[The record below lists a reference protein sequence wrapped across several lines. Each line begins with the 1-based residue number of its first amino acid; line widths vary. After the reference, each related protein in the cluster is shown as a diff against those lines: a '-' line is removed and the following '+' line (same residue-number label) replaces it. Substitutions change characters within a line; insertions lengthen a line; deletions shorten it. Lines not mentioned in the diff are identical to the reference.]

1 MPLFIIL
8 KTIIMGKFQKAIVS
22 FTKERDA
29 AIIPLCEFIIA
40 SITGNAFFPT
50 PVPAPTAIQT
60 TLDDYTQA
68 LADAASRDRNKV
80 ALKNQLRNQ
89 LNGML
94 NQLGNYVNTTS
105 SGDVTMIISSGF
117 QLSKLPQP
125 RYVSVPGNPTVKPGI
140 NPGTLVTKVKADA
153 AAAGY
158 TFMIAMASTK
168 DDYFWTSTTT
178 SRSQYEFTDLM
189 PRTEYVVK
197 VVVIGSKDQVV
208 YSGIVNQ
215 FTM

>member
-1 MPLFIIL
+1 MVRI
-8 KTIIMGKFQKAIVS
+8 QKAIVN
-22 FTKERDA
+22 FAKERDA
-29 AIIPLCEFIIA
+29 AIIPPCEFIIA
-40 SITGNAFFPT
+40 SMTGNASFPT
-50 PVPAPTAIQT
+50 PTPALTEMQDL
-60 TLDDYTQA
+60 LDSYSQA
-68 LADAASRDRNKV
+68 LSDAASRDRNKV
-80 ALKNQLRNQ
+80 AIKNQLRQQ
-89 LNGML
+89 LNAAL
-94 NQLGNYVNTTS
+94 NQLGNYVNTQS
-105 SGDVTMIISSGF
+105 QGDVTMIISSGF
-117 QLSKLPQP
+117 NVSKLPQP
-125 RYVSVPGNPTVKPGI
+125 RYVTTPENLVVKPGI

-153 AAAGY
+153 AATGY

-197 VVVIGSKDQVV
+197 VAVIGSKDQVV